1 MRFVPDRVEQS
12 NGPLRQEPRGE
23 RHDSGSGGWHDALVG
38 DFSDSSRA
46 VCGACR
52 LQTVRLWW
60 LGIRVMFIFVM
71 AMVPIMSSFLN
82 EANRLA
88 LILILLFAFNLSR
101 GISSAGWLPW
111 ISSLVPAS
119 IRGRYLVRE
128 QASVNL
134 ASFGSFVLAGACLD
148 GLLKA
153 GGFR

>member
-1 MRFVPDRVEQS
+1 MWRVS
-12 NGPLRQEPRGE
+12 ATNG
-23 RHDSGSGGWHDALVG
+23 SFYGGW
-38 DFSDSSRA
+38 
-46 VCGACR
+46 
-52 LQTVRLWW
+52 
-60 LGIRVMFIFVM
+60 GIRVMFIFVM

-119 IRGRYLVRE
+119 IRGKYLVRE

-134 ASFGSFVLAGACLD
+134 ASFGSFVLAGACL
-148 GLLKA
+148 GRA
-153 GGFR
+153 PQGWRFSVIFSSAR